1 MEKCMKCSFVVGNI
15 DCGYGSGCVYD
26 KSFDVEELLQ
36 MENQKKKK
44 LSKKR
49 KQEMECDD
57 NEDLCGE

>member
-1 MEKCMKCSFVVGNI
+1 MEKCMKCSFVAGNI

-26 KSFDVEELLQ
+26 KPFDVEELLQ
-36 MENQKKKK
+36 MENQKKKN